1 MKAAIDLLVRGQDL
15 PAELMRE
22 VMLSLMRG
30 EADPAAVGAFLTALA
45 IKGESVA
52 EVTAAAQVMRALAKP
67 ADLGGGVLVDPVGTG
82 GDGASLFN
90 VSTAAAIVASAGGVK
105 IAKHG
110 NVAASSASGSADVLR
125 QAGVVVDLEP
135 AQVKACIAETNFGF
149 MFAQAYHHAMRHVVP
164 VRRAI
169 GIRTVFNV
177 LGPLSNPAGVKHQL
191 LGVFSKAWLRP
202 MVEVAQALGAERV
215 LAVHSRNG
223 LDEFSVTHPN
233 DVAEL
238 RADGEIVEFMLNPAD
253 FGMNHHD
260 HSALQ
265 VTSAADSLALIRQ
278 VFADGTPAIGFDMLA
293 LNAAAILY
301 VAVSRAPARLCA
313 RDRRRRSWN
322 ASPPV
327 RNGSRRCRRWRRFWM
342 IFSRT
347 SGRRSRRKSSGSI
360 WIRWSPI
367 SARAMIRRAVS

>member
-90 VSTAAAIVASAGGVK
+90 VSTAAAIVAAAGGVK

-135 AQVKACIAETNFGF
+135 AQVKACIEETNFGF

-177 LGPLSNPAGVKHQL
+177 LGPLSNPAGVKHQM

-202 MVEVAQALGAERV
+202 MVEVARALGGERV
-215 LAVHSRNG
+215 LTVHSHNG
-223 LDEFSVTHPN
+223 LDEFSVTHPS
-233 DVAEL
+233 DVVEL
-238 RADGEIVEFMLNPAD
+238 RADGEIVEYVVNPAD
-253 FGMNHHD
+253 FGMHYSD
-260 HSALQ
+260 HGVLQ
-265 VTSAADSLALIRQ
+265 VKSAADSLALIEA
-278 VFADGTPAIGFDMLA
+278 VFARGEPGIGFDMLA
-293 LNAAAILY
+293 LNAASIFY
-301 VAVSRAPARLCA
+301 VAGAVADFAEGVER
-313 RDRRRRSWN
+313 
-322 ASPPV
+322 
-327 RNGSRRCRRWRRFWM
+327 
-342 IFSRT
+342 
-347 SGRRSRRKSSGSI
+347 
-360 WIRWSPI
+360 
-367 SARAMIRRAVS
+367 ARAIMRDGRATAQLQRIAACSQRLKGV

>member
-1 MKAAIDLLVRGQDL
+1 MKAAIDLLVRGQDV
-15 PAELMRE
+15 PAPMMRE
-22 VMLSLMRG
+22 VMLALMQG
-30 EADPAAVGAFLTALA
+30 EADPAAVGAFLTALT
-45 IKGESVA
+45 IKGETVA
-52 EVTAAAQVMRALAKP
+52 EVTAAAQVMRELAKP

-135 AQVKACIAETNFGF
+135 AQVKACIEETNFGF

-177 LGPLSNPAGVKHQL
+177 LGPLSNPAGVKHQM

-215 LAVHSRNG
+215 LTVHSRNG
-223 LDEFSVTHPN
+223 LDEFSVTHPS

-238 RADGEIVEFMLNPAD
+238 RADGEIVEYVVNPAD
-253 FGMNHHD
+253 FGMHYSD
-260 HSALQ
+260 HGVLQ
-265 VTSAADSLALIRQ
+265 VKSAADSLALIEA
-278 VFADGTPAIGFDMLA
+278 VFARGEPGIGFDMLA
-293 LNAAAILY
+293 LNAASIFY
-301 VAVSRAPARLCA
+301 VAGTVAGFAEGVEL
-313 RDRRRRSWN
+313 
-322 ASPPV
+322 
-327 RNGSRRCRRWRRFWM
+327 
-342 IFSRT
+342 
-347 SGRRSRRKSSGSI
+347 
-360 WIRWSPI
+360 
-367 SARAMIRRAVS
+367 ARAIMRDGRATAQLQRIAACSQRLKGV

>member
-1 MKAAIDLLVRGQDL
+1 MKAAIDLLVRGQDV
-15 PAELMRE
+15 PAPMMRE
-22 VMLSLMRG
+22 VMLALMQG
-30 EADPAAVGAFLTALA
+30 EADPAAVGAFLTALT
-45 IKGESVA
+45 IKGETVA
-52 EVTAAAQVMRALAKP
+52 EVTAAAQVMRELAKP

-135 AQVKACIAETNFGF
+135 AQVKACIEETNFGF

-177 LGPLSNPAGVKHQL
+177 LGPLSNPAGVKHQM

-202 MVEVAQALGAERV
+202 MVEVTRALGGERV
-215 LAVHSRNG
+215 LTVHSHNG
-223 LDEFSVTHPN
+223 LDEFSVTHPS

-238 RADGEIVEFMLNPAD
+238 RADGEIVEYTVNPAD
-253 FGMNHHD
+253 FGMNYRD

-265 VTSAADSLALIRQ
+265 VKSAADSLALIEA
-278 VFADGTPAIGFDMLA
+278 VFARGEPGIGFDMLA
-293 LNAAAILY
+293 LNAASIFY
-301 VAVSRAPARLCA
+301 VAGTVAGFAEGVEL
-313 RDRRRRSWN
+313 
-322 ASPPV
+322 
-327 RNGSRRCRRWRRFWM
+327 
-342 IFSRT
+342 
-347 SGRRSRRKSSGSI
+347 
-360 WIRWSPI
+360 
-367 SARAMIRRAVS
+367 ARAIMRDGRATAQLRRIAACSQRLKGV

>member
-1 MKAAIDLLVRGQDL
+1 MKAAIDLLVRGQDV
-15 PAELMRE
+15 PAPMMRE
-22 VMLSLMRG
+22 VMLALMQG
-30 EADPAAVGAFLTALA
+30 EADPAAVGAFLTALT
-45 IKGESVA
+45 IKGETVA
-52 EVTAAAQVMRALAKP
+52 EVTAAAQVMRELAKP

-135 AQVKACIAETNFGF
+135 AQVKVCIEETNFGF

-177 LGPLSNPAGVKHQL
+177 LGPLSNPAGVKYQM

-202 MVEVAQALGAERV
+202 MVEVTRALGGERV
-215 LAVHSRNG
+215 LTVHSHNG
-223 LDEFSVTHPN
+223 LDEFSVTHPS

-238 RADGEIVEFMLNPAD
+238 RADGEIVEYTVNPAD
-253 FGMNHHD
+253 FGMNYRD

-265 VTSAADSLALIRQ
+265 VKSAADSLALIEA
-278 VFADGTPAIGFDMLA
+278 VFARGEPGIGFDMLA
-293 LNAAAILY
+293 LNAASIFY
-301 VAVSRAPARLCA
+301 VAGTVAGFAEGVEL
-313 RDRRRRSWN
+313 
-322 ASPPV
+322 
-327 RNGSRRCRRWRRFWM
+327 
-342 IFSRT
+342 
-347 SGRRSRRKSSGSI
+347 
-360 WIRWSPI
+360 
-367 SARAMIRRAVS
+367 ARAIMRDGRATAQLQRIAACSQRLKGV

>member
-1 MKAAIDLLVRGQDL
+1 MKAAIDLLVRGQDV
-15 PAELMRE
+15 PAPMMRE
-22 VMLSLMRG
+22 VMLALMQG
-30 EADPAAVGAFLTALA
+30 EADPAAVGAFLTALT
-45 IKGESVA
+45 IKGETVA
-52 EVTAAAQVMRALAKP
+52 EVTAAAQVMRELAKP

-135 AQVKACIAETNFGF
+135 AQVKACIEETNFGF

-177 LGPLSNPAGVKHQL
+177 LGPLSNPAGVKHQM

-202 MVEVAQALGAERV
+202 MVEVTRALGGERV
-215 LAVHSRNG
+215 LTVHSHNG
-223 LDEFSVTHPN
+223 LDEFSVTHPS

-238 RADGEIVEFMLNPAD
+238 RADGEIVEYTVNPAD
-253 FGMNHHD
+253 FGMNYRD

-265 VTSAADSLALIRQ
+265 VKSAADSLALIEA
-278 VFADGTPAIGFDMLA
+278 VFARGEPGIGFDMLA
-293 LNAAAILY
+293 LNAAAIFY
-301 VAVSRAPARLCA
+301 VAGTVAGFAEGVEL
-313 RDRRRRSWN
+313 
-322 ASPPV
+322 
-327 RNGSRRCRRWRRFWM
+327 
-342 IFSRT
+342 
-347 SGRRSRRKSSGSI
+347 
-360 WIRWSPI
+360 
-367 SARAMIRRAVS
+367 ARAIMRDGRATAQLQRIAACSQRLKGV

>member
-1 MKAAIDLLVRGQDL
+1 MKAAIDLLVRGQDV
-15 PAELMRE
+15 PAPMMRE
-22 VMLSLMRG
+22 VMLALMQG
-30 EADPAAVGAFLTALA
+30 EADPAAVGAFLTALT
-45 IKGESVA
+45 IKGETVA
-52 EVTAAAQVMRALAKP
+52 EVTAAAQVMHELAKP

-135 AQVKACIAETNFGF
+135 AQVKACIEETNFGF

-177 LGPLSNPAGVKHQL
+177 LGPLSNPAGVKHQM

-202 MVEVAQALGAERV
+202 MVEVTRALGGERV
-215 LAVHSRNG
+215 LTVHSHNG
-223 LDEFSVTHPN
+223 LDEFSVTHPS

-238 RADGEIVEFMLNPAD
+238 RADGEIVEYTVNPAD
-253 FGMNHHD
+253 FGMNYRD

-265 VTSAADSLALIRQ
+265 VKSAADSLALIEA
-278 VFADGTPAIGFDMLA
+278 VFARGEPGIGFDMLA
-293 LNAAAILY
+293 LNAAAIFY
-301 VAVSRAPARLCA
+301 VAGTGAGFAEGVEL
-313 RDRRRRSWN
+313 
-322 ASPPV
+322 
-327 RNGSRRCRRWRRFWM
+327 
-342 IFSRT
+342 
-347 SGRRSRRKSSGSI
+347 
-360 WIRWSPI
+360 
-367 SARAMIRRAVS
+367 ARAIMRDGRATAQLQRIAACSQRLKGV

>member
-1 MKAAIDLLVRGQDL
+1 MKAAIDLLVRGQDV
-15 PAELMRE
+15 PAPMMRE
-22 VMLSLMRG
+22 VMLALMQG
-30 EADPAAVGAFLTALA
+30 EADPAAVGAFLTALT
-45 IKGESVA
+45 IKGETVA
-52 EVTAAAQVMRALAKP
+52 EVTAAAQVMRELAKP

-177 LGPLSNPAGVKHQL
+177 LGPLSNPAGVKHQM

-202 MVEVAQALGAERV
+202 MVEVTRALGGERV
-215 LAVHSRNG
+215 LTVHSHNG
-223 LDEFSVTHPN
+223 LDEFSVTHPS

-238 RADGEIVEFMLNPAD
+238 RADGEIVEYTVNPAD
-253 FGMNHHD
+253 FGMNYRD

-265 VTSAADSLALIRQ
+265 VKSAADSLALIEA
-278 VFADGTPAIGFDMLA
+278 VFARGEPGIGFDMLA
-293 LNAAAILY
+293 LNAASIFY
-301 VAVSRAPARLCA
+301 VAGTVAGFAEGVEL
-313 RDRRRRSWN
+313 
-322 ASPPV
+322 
-327 RNGSRRCRRWRRFWM
+327 
-342 IFSRT
+342 
-347 SGRRSRRKSSGSI
+347 
-360 WIRWSPI
+360 
-367 SARAMIRRAVS
+367 ARAIMRDGRATAQLQRIAACSQRLKGV

>member
-90 VSTAAAIVASAGGVK
+90 VSTAAAIVAAAGGVK

-177 LGPLSNPAGVKHQL
+177 LGPLSNPAGVKHQM

-202 MVEVAQALGAERV
+202 MVEVAQALRAQRV

-238 RADGEIVEFMLNPAD
+238 RADGEIVEFILTPAD
-253 FGMNHHD
+253 FGMNHHA

-293 LNAAAILY
+293 LNAAAIFN
-301 VAVSRAPARLCA
+301 VAGEVADFA
-313 RDRRRRSWN
+313 DG
-322 ASPPV
+322 V
-327 RNGSRRCRRWRRFWM
+327 
-342 IFSRT
+342 
-347 SGRRSRRKSSGSI
+347 
-360 WIRWSPI
+360 
-367 SARAMIRRAVS
+367 ARARAIMREGQATAQLERIAACSQRLKEV

>member
-1 MKAAIDLLVRGQDL
+1 MKAAIDLLVRGQDV
-15 PAELMRE
+15 PAPMMRE
-22 VMLSLMRG
+22 VMLALMQG
-30 EADPAAVGAFLTALA
+30 EADPAAVGAFLTALT
-45 IKGESVA
+45 IKGETVA
-52 EVTAAAQVMRALAKP
+52 EVTAAAQVMRELAKP

-177 LGPLSNPAGVKHQL
+177 LGPLSNPAGVKHQM

-202 MVEVAQALGAERV
+202 MVEVTRALGGERV
-215 LAVHSRNG
+215 LTVHSHNG
-223 LDEFSVTHPN
+223 LDEFSVTHPS

-238 RADGEIVEFMLNPAD
+238 RADGEIVEYTVNPAD
-253 FGMNHHD
+253 FGMNYRD

-265 VTSAADSLALIRQ
+265 VKSAADSLALIEA
-278 VFADGTPAIGFDMLA
+278 VFARGEPGIGFDMLA
-293 LNAAAILY
+293 LNAASIFY
-301 VAVSRAPARLCA
+301 VAGTVAGFAEGVEL
-313 RDRRRRSWN
+313 
-322 ASPPV
+322 
-327 RNGSRRCRRWRRFWM
+327 
-342 IFSRT
+342 
-347 SGRRSRRKSSGSI
+347 
-360 WIRWSPI
+360 
-367 SARAMIRRAVS
+367 ARAIMREGQATAQLERIAACSQRLKEV